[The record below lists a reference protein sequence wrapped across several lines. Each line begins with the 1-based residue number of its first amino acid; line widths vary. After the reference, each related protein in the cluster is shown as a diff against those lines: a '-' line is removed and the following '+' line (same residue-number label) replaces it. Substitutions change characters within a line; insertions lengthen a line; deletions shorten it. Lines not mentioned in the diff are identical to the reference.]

1 MFKTL
6 LGKQV
11 HVIKKD
17 VFRLLTKKKI
27 SMRNRT
33 SDLRTPRSEALPLS
47 HRDSTEIKIDVFRL
61 VTSVGQ
67 RKNSKSP
74 WVIEPQTSNSE
85 PEFFLCPTLVTRRK
99 TSFFISLPSSKLTIS
114 LIFPSTNITLSTLLI
129 LAVCRTRVL
138 WTSL

>member
-74 WVIEPQTSNSE
+74 
-85 PEFFLCPTLVTRRK
+85 
-99 TSFFISLPSSKLTIS
+99 
-114 LIFPSTNITLSTLLI
+114 
-129 LAVCRTRVL
+129 
-138 WTSL
+138 